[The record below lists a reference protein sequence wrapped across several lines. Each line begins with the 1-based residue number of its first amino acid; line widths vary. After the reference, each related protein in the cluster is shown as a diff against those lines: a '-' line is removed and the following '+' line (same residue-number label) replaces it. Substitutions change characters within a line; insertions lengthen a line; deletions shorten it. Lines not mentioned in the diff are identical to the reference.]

1 MKALSQAY
9 FNGAPSN
16 DTKVKLYGALPAI
29 SSLHDLNKMV
39 VFGQNSSYIQPKTI
53 SSMQDLIDNLD
64 EKEYTGDDEIFL
76 NKGKQNETV

>member
-1 MKALSQAY
+1 
-9 FNGAPSN
+9 
-16 DTKVKLYGALPAI
+16 VKLYGALPAI

-53 SSMQDLIDNLD
+53 SSMQELIDNLD

>member
-1 MKALSQAY
+1 
-9 FNGAPSN
+9 
-16 DTKVKLYGALPAI
+16 
-29 SSLHDLNKMV
+29 MV

-53 SSMQDLIDNLD
+53 SSMQELIDNLD